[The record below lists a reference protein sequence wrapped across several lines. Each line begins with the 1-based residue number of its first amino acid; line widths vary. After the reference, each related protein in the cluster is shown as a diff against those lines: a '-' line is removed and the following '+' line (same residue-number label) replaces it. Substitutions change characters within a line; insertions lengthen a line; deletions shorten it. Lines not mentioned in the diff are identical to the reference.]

1 MASETKTKKSD
12 PRAWTSLGFPDW
24 TQDAVSAMGF
34 VRATP
39 VQASVWPL
47 MGTGNKDVV
56 VEAVTGSGK
65 TLAFLIPLVHR
76 ILRLEEPTKKHH
88 VAAIVI
94 APTRELAIQ
103 IHKTLTDLVAF
114 HPASAEV
121 VPYLSS
127 DEEKRPS
134 TTSPAIVPQLL
145 SGGRGS
151 AISPAQDL
159 SFFMRHSPN
168 VIISTPGRL
177 NDFLSSHH
185 VHCPQSSF
193 EMLVLDEAGK
203 SIPLCYDRLLDLG
216 FKADLQGILSRL
228 PKQRRTG
235 LFSASVGEAVSE
247 IIRVGLRNPVKISVR
262 VKTKSG
268 DIIEERK
275 TPASLQMTYLTTP
288 PQKKLP
294 SVVRLFEQLEPRPLR
309 SIIFL
314 STCAAVD
321 YFSHILPALLPEGFR
336 LNILHGKQDAK
347 VREKGVSRFLSATE
361 PSILLTTDVA
371 ARGLDFPAVDF
382 VLQIDPPTDPK
393 TFLHRCGRAGRA
405 GRKGLSVV
413 FVQPSESDFVPFLDV
428 RKTPITPFTQFDVTI
443 SDSEAD
449 QMTSQIR
456 DLVKKDRAVYDKA
469 QKAFVSWVR
478 RLVVVN
484 SHVLLYVWDI
494 KKGEH
499 VPTGFIGSRRTSS
512 NFHASQFQSSSLTSG
527 LVIAST
533 PLAGNC
539 SHFRLYMG
547 GGINR
552 RNSIFR
558 IGDLDWAALGNGWG
572 LLRLPKMPEARHF
585 QGDRS
590 LGCDID
596 WDNYAY
602 ENKMR
607 EKQRLAALN
616 AEAPNPADTEAQRAK
631 RKRNAEAWS
640 GKQEQEET
648 RVARREKR
656 QRKRDAE
663 RKEKMTDEEKTRDMD
678 LAQLL
683 AAVRRENKEKY
694 AGEKLEKAG
703 GEDDEFEGFN

>member
-1 MASETKTKKSD
+1 MAPETKMKSD

-24 TQDAVSAMGF
+24 SLDAVSAMGF
-34 VRATP
+34 ARATP

-47 MGTGNKDVV
+47 MGAGNKDVV

-65 TLAFLIPLVHR
+65 TLAFLIPLIHR
-76 ILRLEEPTKKHH
+76 ILRLEEPTKKQHI
-88 VAAIVI
+88 AAIVI

-114 HPASAEV
+114 HPASAAV
-121 VPYLSS
+121 APYLSS

-134 TTSPAIVPQLL
+134 ISSPAIIPQLL
-145 SGGRGS
+145 AGGRGS
-151 AISPAQDL
+151 TISPAEDL
-159 SFFMRHSPN
+159 SFFLRHSPN
-168 VIISTPGRL
+168 VIVSTPGRL
-177 NDFLSSHH
+177 NDFLSSPH

-193 EMLVLDEAGK
+193 EMLVLDEA
-203 SIPLCYDRLLDLG
+203 DRLLDLG

-268 DIIEERK
+268 DVIEERK
-275 TPASLQMTYLTTP
+275 TPASLQMTYLITP

-294 SVVRLFEQLEPRPLR
+294 SVIRLLQKLEPRPLR

-321 YFSHILPALLPEGFR
+321 YFSHILAPLLPEEFQ

-347 VREKGVSRFLSATE
+347 VREKGVSKFLNATE

-405 GRKGLSVV
+405 GRRGLSVV
-413 FVQPSESDFVPFLDV
+413 LLQPEENDYIPFLEV
-428 RKTPITPFTQFDVTI
+428 RKTPIMPFMQFDITI
-443 SDSEAD
+443 SDIEAD
-449 QMTSQIR
+449 QTTTQIR
-456 DLVKKDRAVYDKA
+456 DIVKKDRALYDKA

-478 RLVVVN
+478 
-484 SHVLLYVWDI
+484 SYSKH
-494 KKGEH
+494 
-499 VPTGFIGSRRTSS
+499 T
-512 NFHASQFQSSSLTSG
+512 AS
-527 LVIAST
+527 
-533 PLAGNC
+533 
-539 SHFRLYMG
+539 
-547 GGINR
+547 
-552 RNSIFR
+552 SIFR
-558 IGDLDWAALGNGWG
+558 TRDLDWTSLGNGWG

-585 QGDRS
+585 KGDRY

-596 WDNYAY
+596 WDQYAY
-602 ENKMR
+602 QNKTR
-607 EKQRLAALN
+607 EKQRLDTLN
-616 AEAPNPADTEAQRAK
+616 AAPPDPAEAEVHRAK

-640 GKQEQEET
+640 GKQEQEDT
-648 RVARREKR
+648 RVVRRDKK

-663 RKEKMTDEEKTRDMD
+663 RREKMTDEEKAHDMD

-683 AAVRRENKEKY
+683 VAVRKENEK
-694 AGEKLEKAG
+694 KLAEAKTDG
-703 GEDDEFEGFN
+703 GNDEFEGFD